1 VVCPSR
7 ELAYPLGLSKEFEV
21 DTTTADF
28 GQFNTGD
35 VLKSAA
41 KWIDLSDSETIW
53 RD

>member
-1 VVCPSR
+1 MSLIKDV
-7 ELAYPLGLSKEFEV
+7 AG

>member
-1 VVCPSR
+1 MIKDMG
-7 ELAYPLGLSKEFEV
+7 A

-28 GQFNTGD
+28 GQFNSGD

-41 KWIDLSDSETIW
+41 TWMDLSDSETIW